1 MKIVTENEIQNQ
13 FNTLMNTIDSY
24 ISEPRK
30 SKLISMYDK
39 MADRICTAPA
49 SSHSTRHNCFPGG
62 YIDHVIRVVKC
73 AINLHET
80 WLTLGADTSKFTI
93 EEVVF
98 AALNHD
104 LGKVGSSTDDYYIPN
119 DSKWHV
125 ERGQIYKINPKLQF
139 MKVPDRSI
147 FLLQEHGVEIS
158 ENEYLAIKLHDGLYS
173 KGNESYLMGGAPE
186 FSLKTELPILLH
198 HADHLSTLAEG
209 VLAHASTA
217 VATPVE
223 SKSIKSNMTKINDPV
238 VDSSLKGMF
247 DELFG

>member
-1 MKIVTENEIQNQ
+1 MSQEEVIATNFENLIKVIE
-13 FNTLMNTIDSY
+13 TH
-24 ISEPRK
+24 ISEPRR
-30 SKLISMYDK
+30 SKLIKLYNDL
-39 MADRICTAPA
+39 ADRMMLAPA
-49 SSHSTRHNCFPGG
+49 SSHTTRHNCYPGG
-62 YIDHVIRVVKC
+62 YVDHVLRVCDASIGLYDVWQTIFKSRM
-73 AINLHET
+73 N
-80 WLTLGADTSKFTI
+80 SFTK
-93 EEVVF
+93 EEMIF

-104 LGKVGSSTDDYYIPN
+104 LGKVGDLNEDYYVPN
-119 DSKWHV
+119 DSDWHIK
-125 ERGQIYKINPKLQF
+125 RGQVYKINPKLTF

-147 FLLQEHGVEIS
+147 YTLQQAGISFS

-209 VLAHASTA
+209 ALAHASTA

-223 SKSIKSNMTKINDPV
+223 SKSIKSNMTKVNDPV
-238 VDSSLKGMF
+238 VDSSLKSKF

>member
-1 MKIVTENEIQNQ
+1 MSQEEVIAKNFENLIKVIE
-13 FNTLMNTIDSY
+13 TH
-24 ISEPRK
+24 ISEPRR
-30 SKLISMYDK
+30 SKLVKLYNDL
-39 MADRICTAPA
+39 ADRMMLAPA
-49 SSHSTRHNCFPGG
+49 SSHTTRHNCYPGG
-62 YIDHVIRVVKC
+62 YVDHVLRVCDASIGLYDVWQTIFKSRM
-73 AINLHET
+73 N
-80 WLTLGADTSKFTI
+80 SFTK
-93 EEVVF
+93 EEMIF

-104 LGKVGSSTDDYYIPN
+104 LGKVGDLNEDYYIPN
-119 DSKWHV
+119 DSDWHIK
-125 ERGQIYKINPKLQF
+125 RGQVYKINPKLTF

-147 FLLQEHGVEIS
+147 FTLQQAGIEFS

-209 VLAHASTA
+209 ALAHASTA

>member
-1 MKIVTENEIQNQ
+1 MSQEEVIAKNFENLIKVIE
-13 FNTLMNTIDSY
+13 TH
-24 ISEPRK
+24 ISEPRR
-30 SKLISMYDK
+30 SKLVKLYNDL
-39 MADRICTAPA
+39 ADRMMLAPA
-49 SSHSTRHNCFPGG
+49 SSHTTRHNCYPGG
-62 YIDHVIRVVKC
+62 YVDHVLRVCDASIGLYDVWQTIFKSRM
-73 AINLHET
+73 N
-80 WLTLGADTSKFTI
+80 SFTK
-93 EEVVF
+93 EEMIF

-104 LGKVGSSTDDYYIPN
+104 LGKVGDLNEDYYIPN
-119 DSKWHV
+119 DSDWHV
-125 ERGQIYKINPKLQF
+125 KRGQVYKINPKLTF

-147 FLLQEHGVEIS
+147 FTLQQYGIEFS

>member
-1 MKIVTENEIQNQ
+1 MSQEEVIAKNFENLIKVIE
-13 FNTLMNTIDSY
+13 TH
-24 ISEPRK
+24 ISEPRR
-30 SKLISMYDK
+30 SKLVKLYNDL
-39 MADRICTAPA
+39 ADRMMLAPA
-49 SSHSTRHNCFPGG
+49 SSHTTRHNCYPGG
-62 YIDHVIRVVKC
+62 YVDHVLRVCDASIGLYDVWQTIFKSRM
-73 AINLHET
+73 N
-80 WLTLGADTSKFTI
+80 SFTK
-93 EEVVF
+93 EEMIF
-98 AALNHD
+98 AALDHD
-104 LGKVGSSTDDYYIPN
+104 LGKVGDLNEDYYIPN
-119 DSKWHV
+119 DSDWHIK
-125 ERGQIYKINPKLQF
+125 RGQVYKINPKLTF

-147 FLLQEHGVEIS
+147 FTLQQAGIEFS

-209 VLAHASTA
+209 SLAHASTA

-238 VDSSLKGMF
+238 VDNSLKGMF

>member
-1 MKIVTENEIQNQ
+1 MSQEEVIAKNFENLIKVIE
-13 FNTLMNTIDSY
+13 TH
-24 ISEPRK
+24 ISEPRR
-30 SKLISMYDK
+30 SKLVKLYNDL
-39 MADRICTAPA
+39 ADRMMLAPA
-49 SSHSTRHNCFPGG
+49 SSHTTRHNCYPGG
-62 YIDHVIRVVKC
+62 YVDHVLRVCDASIGLYDVWQTIFKSRM
-73 AINLHET
+73 N
-80 WLTLGADTSKFTI
+80 SFTK
-93 EEVVF
+93 EEMIF

-104 LGKVGSSTDDYYIPN
+104 LGKVGDLNEDYYIPN
-119 DSKWHV
+119 DSDWHIK
-125 ERGQIYKINPKLQF
+125 RGQVYKINPKLTF

-147 FLLQEHGVEIS
+147 FTLQQAGIEFS

-173 KGNESYLMGGAPE
+173 KGNESYLMGVAPE

-209 VLAHASTA
+209 ALAHASTA

-223 SKSIKSNMTKINDPV
+223 SKSVKSNMTKINDPV

>member
-1 MKIVTENEIQNQ
+1 MSQEEVIATNFENLIKIIET
-13 FNTLMNTIDSY
+13 Y
-24 ISEPRK
+24 ISEPRR
-30 SKLISMYDK
+30 SKLIKLYNDL
-39 MADRICTAPA
+39 ADRMMLAPA
-49 SSHSTRHNCFPGG
+49 SSHTTRHNCYPGG
-62 YIDHVIRVVKC
+62 YVDHVLRVCDASIGLYDVWQTIFKSRM
-73 AINLHET
+73 N
-80 WLTLGADTSKFTI
+80 SFTK
-93 EEVVF
+93 EEMIF

-104 LGKVGSSTDDYYIPN
+104 LGKVGDLNEDYYVPN
-119 DSKWHV
+119 DSDWHV
-125 ERGQIYKINPKLQF
+125 KRGQVYKINPKLTF

-147 FLLQEHGVEIS
+147 YTLQQAGISFS

-223 SKSIKSNMTKINDPV
+223 SKSIKSNMTKVNDPV
-238 VDSSLKGMF
+238 VDSSLKSKF